1 VKGLSVIH
9 YLIMFPMIQ
18 RQRCHALPHR
28 CRLANRNHHLATNS
42 TRELRSSAHFLN
54 LFCHHE
60 SSTIGLSSWLLEFIL
75 SIIWPVKRLIWNE
88 LIFSWRKIGVAKLS
102 WKNQRMTKGSE
113 NAWGGGGA
121 TGSQHIFNRLRYPA
135 SRKIQFKRWTAF
147 RICTNNLELSKNMWW
162 S

>member
-1 VKGLSVIH
+1 MLKVKGLSVIH

-88 LIFSWRKIGVAKLS
+88 YLVGEKSVSQNLAAKINEWQREAKTHGGEGAPRDPSIYLIGCDIRPAGKSNLS
-102 WKNQRMTKGSE
+102 
-113 NAWGGGGA
+113 GGQLLGFVPI
-121 TGSQHIFNRLRYPA
+121 TWN
-135 SRKIQFKRWTAF
+135 
-147 RICTNNLELSKNMWW
+147 
-162 S
+162 